1 MSQIIGL
8 TGPIASGKNE
18 VAKILAKLGALVLDV
33 DKEAHKLMGLTR
45 LERKKLAK
53 EVFADKKKLNALNK
67 LVHPNL
73 KKKIA
78 KKLKNRKS
86 ANLIVIN
93 AAVLKEIGLIECCD
107 EVWVVMATKKTR
119 LARLEE
125 KGLLKKDALARINS
139 QLSHKN
145 YLKLAD
151 VVINN
156 DGTKKELNAKV
167 QTLLK
172 I

>member
-18 VAKILAKLGALVLDV
+18 VAKILAKFGALVIDV
-33 DKEAHKLMGLTR
+33 DQEAHKLMGLTR
-45 LERKKLAK
+45 GERKKLAN
-53 EVFADKKKLNALNK
+53 EVFFNKTKLKALNK
-67 LVHPNL
+67 LVHPKL

-78 KKLKNRKS
+78 EKLKSRK
-86 ANLIVIN
+86 AEKLIVIN
-93 AAVLKEIGLIECCD
+93 AAVLKEIGLIEFCD
-107 EVWVVMATKKTR
+107 EVWVVMAPKKTR

-125 KGLLKKDALARINS
+125 KGLLKNDALARISS
-139 QLSHKN
+139 QMNQKA

-151 VVINN
+151 AVISN
-156 DGTKKELNAKV
+156 DGTKKELNDQV